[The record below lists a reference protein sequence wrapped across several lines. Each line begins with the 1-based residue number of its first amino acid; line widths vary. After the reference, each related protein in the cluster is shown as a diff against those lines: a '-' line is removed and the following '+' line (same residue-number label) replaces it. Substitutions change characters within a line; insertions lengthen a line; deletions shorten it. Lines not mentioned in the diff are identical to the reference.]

1 MNPRQGRM
9 FVPAALTA
17 VAALTLA
24 SIVMAA
30 GAPASPAAP
39 AAKAAA
45 PAAKSAAPAASAKLK
60 VARLSMIVGN
70 RAFPDFRDRVTVKL
84 HESFRVG
91 DSQYS
96 AKVVEFQPDFAMDLK
111 SHKIM
116 SRSQDPNNPAVKV
129 FVWKNGAPDDTSW
142 AFLNMPPHYGRHSM
156 LAFQLTRIEFENHA
170 AVESTLD
177 TTQITVK
184 AGGHRP

>member
-1 MNPRQGRM
+1 MNPRQGRK

-17 VAALTLA
+17 VAALMLA
-24 SIVMAA
+24 SVVLAA

-45 PAAKSAAPAASAKLK
+45 PAAGPKLK

-70 RAFPDFRDRVTVKL
+70 RAFPDFRDRVTVKM

-116 SRSQDPNNPAVKV
+116 SRSQEPNNPAVKV

-170 AVESTLD
+170 AVESALD
-177 TTQITVK
+177 TTKITVK
-184 AGGHRP
+184 AGGHQP